1 MNNESLR
8 DVYVGGV
15 GMIKFGRYPEENVA
29 TLGAQAVQLALAD
42 GGMQLNDI
50 EMMAAGCL
58 YQTNMIGQKILK
70 EMGMTGIPVYN
81 VANACATGST
91 AFREAYFA
99 VGSGAYDI
107 ALAVGVEQMGKRGLL
122 GGITG
127 DPAYSPEGVMGTGT
141 MPGVFGMA
149 GLEHSRQYGT
159 TIEQFA
165 QVSVKNHEH
174 AMANPLSQYQ
184 VRVSLED
191 VLNARMV
198 AYPNTLYMCCPT
210 GDGAAA
216 AVVMSKEKAKQ
227 FSRELIKVAASAL
240 TTDPYTDRVLTFPD
254 VNTMTVNAAREAY
267 DQAGVSPQDL
277 NSVELHDCFATA
289 EVLHYE
295 NLQLAPK
302 GEAGRWV
309 DEKLTD
315 LAGPQGD
322 PRWTPVNTS
331 GGLLSKGHPIGATG
345 VANICEI
352 TWQLRGQAGDRQVPD
367 HKVGMAHTIGLGSAC
382 AVHILTK

>member
-15 GMIKFGRYPEENVA
+15 GMIKFSRYPEENVA

-42 GGMQLNDI
+42 GGMQLNDVQ
-50 EMMAAGCL
+50 MMAAGCL

-70 EMGMTGIPVYN
+70 EIGMTGIPVYN

-159 TIEQFA
+159 TVEQFA

-216 AVVMSKEKAKQ
+216 AIVMSKEKAKQ
-227 FSRELIKVAASAL
+227 FSTELIKVAASAL

-254 VNTMTVNAAREAY
+254 VNTMTVNAAKEAY
-267 DQAGVSPQDL
+267 EQAGIAPVDL

-295 NLQLAPK
+295 NLQLAPE
-302 GEAGRWV
+302 GEAGRWI
-309 DEKLTD
+309 DENLTD
-315 LAGPQGD
+315 LSGPQGD

-352 TWQLRGQAGDRQVPD
+352 TWQLRGQAGDRQVPN
-367 HKVGMAHTIGLGSAC
+367 HKAGMAHTIGLGSAC

>member
-15 GMIKFGRYPEENVA
+15 GMIKFSRYPEENVA

-42 GGMQLNDI
+42 GGMQLNDVQ
-50 EMMAAGCL
+50 MMAAGCL

-70 EMGMTGIPVYN
+70 EIGMTGIPVYN

-159 TIEQFA
+159 TVEQFA

-216 AVVMSKEKAKQ
+216 AM
-227 FSRELIKVAASAL
+227 
-240 TTDPYTDRVLTFPD
+240 
-254 VNTMTVNAAREAY
+254 
-267 DQAGVSPQDL
+267 
-277 NSVELHDCFATA
+277 
-289 EVLHYE
+289 
-295 NLQLAPK
+295 
-302 GEAGRWV
+302 
-309 DEKLTD
+309 
-315 LAGPQGD
+315 
-322 PRWTPVNTS
+322 
-331 GGLLSKGHPIGATG
+331 
-345 VANICEI
+345 
-352 TWQLRGQAGDRQVPD
+352 
-367 HKVGMAHTIGLGSAC
+367 
-382 AVHILTK
+382 

>member
-70 EMGMTGIPVYN
+70 EIGMTGIPVYN

-227 FSRELIKVAASAL
+227 FSSELNQGRCVGVDHGSVHGPRTDVPGRQHDDRECGREKRTSRPASRRWISTAWSC
-240 TTDPYTDRVLTFPD
+240 TTVSRRPKCCTTRICSWRPRAKPD
-254 VNTMTVNAAREAY
+254 
-267 DQAGVSPQDL
+267 AG
-277 NSVELHDCFATA
+277 
-289 EVLHYE
+289 
-295 NLQLAPK
+295 
-302 GEAGRWV
+302 
-309 DEKLTD
+309 
-315 LAGPQGD
+315 
-322 PRWTPVNTS
+322 WTRS
-331 GGLLSKGHPIGATG
+331 
-345 VANICEI
+345 
-352 TWQLRGQAGDRQVPD
+352 
-367 HKVGMAHTIGLGSAC
+367 
-382 AVHILTK
+382 

>member
-1 MNNESLR
+1 MQ
-8 DVYVGGV
+8 DAYVVGV

-29 TLGAQAVQLALAD
+29 TLGAQAVQFALQDASVQ
-42 GGMQLNDI
+42 MPDI
-50 EMMAAGCL
+50 QMMAAGSL

-70 EMGMTGIPVYN
+70 EVGMTGIPVYN

-107 ALAVGVEQMGKRGLL
+107 ALAVGVEQMGKQGLL
-122 GGITG
+122 GGIAG

-149 GLEHSRQYGT
+149 GLEHSRKYGT

-184 VRVSLED
+184 VQVSLED
-191 VLNARMV
+191 VLNGRMV

-216 AVVMSKEKAKQ
+216 AIIMSKEKAAKYT
-227 FSRELIKVAASAL
+227 SMPIRIAASAL

-254 VNTMTVNAAREAY
+254 VNTMTVNAAKEAY
-267 DQAGVSPQDL
+267 EQAGLGPEDVS
-277 NSVELHDCFATA
+277 SVELHDCFATA

-295 NLQLAPK
+295 NLQLAPE

-315 LAGPQGD
+315 LNGPQGD

-352 TWQLRGQAGDRQVPD
+352 TWQLRGQAGGRQVPN